1 MEAAF
6 ANECDY
12 ATLEKVYAGEPI
24 ARGQAHVRYSPGQI
38 RDTIKR
44 TVTGSP
50 DPDHIATSYV
60 ERNNLSARMTNRR
73 LTRLTNA
80 FSKKLRNHRAAVAL
94 MIAAYNLV
102 HVVETIRQTP
112 AMALGLTDRPWTV
125 AELVDEAMRFD
136 PIEPVPTLP
145 PEPPKPRSPNDPRYL
160 NGERKTNY
168 VPELRRA
175 ARGQL
180 RIIRGGRS

>member
-1 MEAAF
+1 
-6 ANECDY
+6 
-12 ATLEKVYAGEPI
+12 
-24 ARGQAHVRYSPGQI
+24 
-38 RDTIKR
+38 
-44 TVTGSP
+44 
-50 DPDHIATSYV
+50 
-60 ERNNLSARMTNRR
+60 
-73 LTRLTNA
+73 
-80 FSKKLRNHRAAVAL
+80 
-94 MIAAYNLV
+94 
-102 HVVETIRQTP
+102 
-112 AMALGLTDRPWTV
+112 MALGLTDRPWTV